1 MKLTSLLQLVGKL
14 QKAGKIDNLQQV
26 CGVFGCVT
34 DNSDKGKQS
43 PVSSLV
49 APNAPLLSDENG
61 PPLIL
66 QNHRKFANK
75 HKCPKQF

>member
-34 DNSDKGKQS
+34 DNSDKGEQS
-43 PVSSLV
+43 LVSSLV
-49 APNAPLLSDENG
+49 TPNAPLLSDENG
-61 PPLIL
+61 PAVIL
-66 QNHRKFANK
+66 QNHRKIANK